1 MSAASGRALGVALLA
16 SLLAIPADAQDSS
29 VPATEPN
36 EHAAAVTVKFVGGAI
51 LALALHETG
60 HLVFDGVFA
69 AQPRMEAI
77 RFGPFPFFAV
87 THRSGMPPREE
98 FAISSAGFW
107 MQEATDEWFLTRR
120 WCRDTAVGCSFRDDR
135 TWLAK
140 GMFAF
145 NLLNSVGYALVAF
158 AKAGPTERDTRGM
171 ADAIGVDERAIG
183 VVILAP
189 AVLDAYRYFRPNSR
203 VAVWMSRGVKIGSM
217 LLVLRSR

>member
-1 MSAASGRALGVALLA
+1 
-16 SLLAIPADAQDSS
+16 
-29 VPATEPN
+29 
-36 EHAAAVTVKFVGGAI
+36 
-51 LALALHETG
+51 
-60 HLVFDGVFA
+60 
-69 AQPRMEAI
+69 
-77 RFGPFPFFAV
+77 
-87 THRSGMPPREE
+87 
-98 FAISSAGFW
+98 
-107 MQEATDEWFLTRR
+107 
-120 WCRDTAVGCSFRDDR
+120 
-135 TWLAK
+135 
-140 GMFAF
+140 MFAF